1 MKKTISGLAPVL
13 AGLLTVP
20 AFAGPMMVR
29 DAAFMRQLSGVRT
42 AFLKTHAQSL
52 AQRRDDRAH
61 RLVSERLR
69 GSGIPQRF
77 IDAAFLDPRVK
88 IHPEIA
94 ERFAKPGEALP
105 YDRYRRIFITPGRIK
120 AGAKFYQENRALLD
134 AVSRRRG
141 VDPFVILAISGVETY
156 YGRYTGKY
164 PVFSALYTAVHKVPK
179 RSAWAARELAEWL
192 IYVHADGLDPHVIKG
207 SYAGAFSYGQ
217 FIPSSFNA
225 YAIDFDGDGTRDPY
239 EWPDVLASISN
250 YLVRNGYRPGETDYS
265 PSGSVWRGI
274 YAYNHSDNYVKVVLE
289 LRSEILRILPPGA

>member
-1 MKKTISGLAPVL
+1 MKNTIFCLSPVL
-13 AGLLTVP
+13 AGLLAVP
-20 AFAGPMMVR
+20 AFAGPAMVR
-29 DAAFMRQLSGVRT
+29 DAAFLHQLSGVRS
-42 AFLKTHAQSL
+42 AVLMTHSESL
-52 AQRRDDRAH
+52 AQRPDDRAH

-69 GSGIPQRF
+69 GSGIPQQF

-120 AGAKFYQENRALLD
+120 AGAEFYREHQALLD
-134 AVSRRRG
+134 AMARRWG

-164 PVFSALYTAVHKVPK
+164 AVFNALYTAVHTVPK
-179 RSAWAARELAEWL
+179 RSSWAARELAEWL
-192 IYVHADGLDPHVIKG
+192 KYVHADNLDPLATKG

-250 YLVRNGYRPGETDYS
+250 YLVRNGYQPGETDYS
-265 PSGSVWRGI
+265 PSGSIWRGI

-289 LRSEILRILPPGA
+289 LRAEVKKALVPGA

>member
-1 MKKTISGLAPVL
+1 MPKTIVGLSIAL
-13 AGLLTVP
+13 AGLLAVP
-20 AFAGPMMVR
+20 AFAGPAMVR
-29 DAAFMRQLSGVRT
+29 DAAFLHQLSGVRS

-52 AQRRDDRAH
+52 AKRPDDRAH

-69 GSGIPQRF
+69 GSGVPQPF
-77 IDAAFLDPRVK
+77 IDAAFLDPRVE

-94 ERFAKPGEALP
+94 ERFAKPSEALP
-105 YDRYRRIFITPGRIK
+105 YDRYRRIFITPGRIQ
-120 AGAKFYQENRALLD
+120 AGARFYQENRALLD
-134 AVSRRRG
+134 AVARRWG

-156 YGRYTGKY
+156 FGRYTGKY
-164 PVFSALYTAVHKVPK
+164 TVFSALYTAVHKVPK

-192 IYVHADGLDPHVIKG
+192 KYVHADNLDPHAIKG

-265 PSGSVWRGI
+265 PSGSIWRGI

-289 LRSEILRILPPGA
+289 LRAAVLKALQPGA